1 MQCVLE
7 VPLGAGF
14 GGPIPR
20 RMHWV
25 PQVGCIWGGAL
36 VPRWFRWVWGCPG
49 AGGGVTVPGR
59 RRRARQRHGWASRRY
74 SGILSAYGLA
84 LADVVHEA
92 QAPCALRYEPA
103 AFPRLDGR
111 IAALEQE
118 CRDALRA
125 QGFTG

>member
-1 MQCVLE
+1 M
-7 VPLGAGF
+7 
-14 GGPIPR
+14 GGCPC
-20 RMHWV
+20 
-25 PQVGCIWGGAL
+25 PQVVSMGLG
-36 VPRWFRWVWGCPG
+36 VPEGR
-49 AGGGVTVPGR
+49 GGVTVPGR